1 MELAVSHAFVVNGPG
16 GEPSPHSSLTEQSIE
31 LHTTGVLCA
40 RSQLINLSLFAVL
53 GRGASHQLSTNLSIF
68 SSKSAVSVASTSSSV
83 QGALQI

>member
-16 GEPSPHSSLTEQSIE
+16 GEPSPHSSLTERSIE

-40 RSQLINLSLFAVL
+40 RNQLINLSIFAVL
-53 GRGASHQLSTNLSIF
+53 GRGASHQLSTNLSI
-68 SSKSAVSVASTSSSV
+68 SSKSAVSVASTSPSV